1 MPPVDVSRFLSKAD
15 EALKKR
21 NYDYAIQM
29 YREALIS
36 APGNADARR
45 NYRLA
50 LIRKYDEQGYP
61 SSLFGGLGAMKTLV
75 MTKDPLKLI
84 EETEKSIEKD
94 PKNIKY
100 NLRVA
105 EALAALNHHEASV
118 AVLEFV
124 FKSSE
129 GGGND
134 LSVLKLLAREYVSV
148 KKTKEAQQILNK
160 AQKLAPND
168 KDVKE
173 LAKNIAAQGMLDTVG
188 SAKSSYELV
197 KNAGQAADLEKR
209 QKMVLDANDIDGLLA
224 QEEEKLKAN
233 PMDRRAIRE
242 IAKLLEKKKAYDKAH
257 ERLMAFVQV
266 DPSALEI
273 AEEAANVKNRGF
285 DYKMAQCRLKAQQE
299 PQNAQ
304 GWLQKEQ
311 QFAAAKKAFALDEF
325 GRQVE
330 AAPTD
335 MDKRFRFGQALFD
348 TGRFEDSFKH
358 LQKAK
363 ASPKHAKAVNVMMAN
378 CLVHMNRLEMAEQ
391 QFSIAEKLL
400 TPDDIDLQK
409 ALNYARADLSERKG
423 DLPGAL
429 EGFRTLYLDDAE
441 FRDVEKRI
449 DSLKKRLGQG

>member
-1 MPPVDVSRFLSKAD
+1 MADVSRFLSKAD

-36 APGNADARR
+36 DPGNADARR

-50 LIRKYDEQGYP
+50 LMRKYDEQGYP
-61 SSLFGGLGAMKTLV
+61 KSLFGALGAMKTSI
-75 MTKDPLKLI
+75 MSKDPLKTI
-84 EETEKSIEKD
+84 EEYEKIIEKD
-94 PKNIKY
+94 PKNVKY
-100 NLRVA
+100 NTRVA
-105 EALAALNHHEASV
+105 ENLAALSHHDASV

-124 FKSSE
+124 FKNCD
-129 GGGND
+129 GGAND
-134 LSVLKLLAREYVSV
+134 LPALKLLAREYVSV
-148 KKTKEAQQILNK
+148 KRTKDAQAILNK

-173 LAKNIAAQGMLDTVG
+173 LAKNIAAQGMLDSVG

-197 KNAGQAADLEKR
+197 KNAGQAAQLEKA
-209 QKMVLDANDIDGLLA
+209 QKLVLDANDIDGMIT
-224 QEEEKLKAN
+224 QEEEKLKTN
-233 PMDRRAIRE
+233 PMDRKAIRE
-242 IAKLLEKKKAYDKAH
+242 IGKLLEKKKLHDKAY
-257 ERLMAFVQV
+257 ERMMAFMQV
-266 DPSALEI
+266 DASATDI
-273 AEEAANVKNRGF
+273 ADEAALIKNRGF
-285 DYKMAQCRLKAQQE
+285 DYKMAACRQKAQQE

-304 GWLQKEQ
+304 AWLQKEQ
-311 QFAAAKKAFALDEF
+311 QFAAAKKEFGLQEF

-348 TGRFEDSFKH
+348 AGRFEDSFKH

-363 ASPKHAKAVNVMMAN
+363 ANPKHAKAVNVMMAN
-378 CLVHMNRLEMAEQ
+378 CLVQMNRLEMAEQ
-391 QFSIAEKLL
+391 QFAIAEKLL
-400 TPDDIDLQK
+400 TPDDADLQK
-409 ALNYARADLSERKG
+409 ALSYARADLGERKG
-423 DLPGAL
+423 DLIGAL

-449 DSLKKRLGQG
+449 DVLKKKLGQG

>member
-1 MPPVDVSRFLSKAD
+1 MADVSRFLSKAD

-36 APGNADARR
+36 DAGNAEARR
-45 NYRLA
+45 NYRMA
-50 LIRKYDEQGYP
+50 LLRKYDEQGYP
-61 SSLFGGLGAMKTLV
+61 RSLFGAFGAMKTTV
-75 MTKDPLKLI
+75 MTKDPLKTI
-84 EETEKSIEKD
+84 EEYEKIIEKD
-94 PKNIKY
+94 PKSIKY

-105 EALAALNHHEASV
+105 ENLAILSHHDASV

-124 FKSSE
+124 FKHSD
-129 GGGND
+129 GGAND
-134 LSVLKLLAREYVSV
+134 LPTLKLLAREYVSV
-148 KKTKEAQQILNK
+148 KRTKDAQSVLNK

-173 LAKNIAAQGMLDTVG
+173 LAKNIAAQGMLDSVG

-197 KNAGQAADLEKR
+197 KNSGQAAQLEKA
-209 QKMVLDANDIDGLLA
+209 QKLVLDANDIDGMIA
-224 QEEEKLKAN
+224 FEEEKLKTN
-233 PMDRRAIRE
+233 PMDRKAIRE
-242 IAKLLEKKKAYDKAH
+242 IGKLLEKKKAHDKAY

-266 DPSALEI
+266 DASATEI
-273 AEEAANVKNRGF
+273 ADEAALIKNRGF
-285 DYKMAQCRLKAQQE
+285 DYKMAACRQKAQAE

-304 GWLQKEQ
+304 AWLQKEQ
-311 QFAAAKKAFALDEF
+311 QFATAKKEFGLQEF

-335 MDKRFRFGQALFD
+335 MDKRFRFGQALMD
-348 TGRFEDSFKH
+348 AGKAEDAFKH

-378 CLVHMNRLEMAEQ
+378 CLVQMNRLEMAEQ
-391 QFSIAEKLL
+391 QFTIAEKLL
-400 TPDDIDLQK
+400 TPDDADLQK
-409 ALNYARADLSERKG
+409 ALNYARADLGERKG
-423 DLPGAL
+423 DLIGAL

-449 DSLKKRLGQG
+449 DALKKKLGQG

>member
-1 MPPVDVSRFLSKAD
+1 MADVSRFLSKAD

-36 APGNADARR
+36 DPGNADARR

-50 LIRKYDEQGYP
+50 LVRKYDEQGYP
-61 SSLFGGLGAMKTLV
+61 KSLFGGLGAVKTLV
-75 MTKDPLKLI
+75 MGKDPLKMI
-84 EETEKSIEKD
+84 EETEKIIEKD
-94 PKNIKY
+94 PKSIKY
-100 NLRVA
+100 NTRVA
-105 EALAALNHHEASV
+105 EFLASLNHHEAAV

-124 FKSSE
+124 FKSCD
-129 GGGND
+129 GGSND
-134 LSVLKLLAREYVSV
+134 LAALKLLAREYVSV
-148 KKTKEAQQILNK
+148 KRTKDAQAVLNK
-160 AQKLAPND
+160 AQKIAPND

-173 LAKNIAAQGMLDTVG
+173 LAKNIAAQGMLDSVG

-197 KNAGQAADLEKR
+197 KNAGQAAQLEKA
-209 QKMVLDANDIDGLLA
+209 QKLVMDANDLDGLINL
-224 QEEEKLKAN
+224 EEEKLKAN

-242 IAKLLEKKKAYDKAH
+242 IGKLLERKKLHDKAY

-266 DPSALEI
+266 DPSATEI
-273 AEEAANVKNRGF
+273 ADEAALVKNRGF
-285 DYKMAQCRLKAQQE
+285 DYKMAACRQKAQAE

-304 GWLQKEQ
+304 AWLQKEQ
-311 QFAAAKKAFALDEF
+311 QFAAAKKEFALQEF

-348 TGRFEDSFKH
+348 AGRFEESFKH

-378 CLVHMNRLEMAEQ
+378 CLVQMNRLEMAEQ
-391 QFSIAEKLL
+391 QFAIAEKLL
-400 TPDDIDLQK
+400 TPDDADLQK
-409 ALNYARADLSERKG
+409 ALSYARADMNERKG
-423 DLPGAL
+423 DLITAL

-449 DSLKKRLGQG
+449 DVLKKKLGQG

>member
-1 MPPVDVSRFLSKAD
+1 MADVTKFLAKAD

-36 APGNADARR
+36 DPGNAEARR

-50 LIRKYDEQGYP
+50 LVRKYDEQGYP
-61 SSLFGGLGAMKTLV
+61 RSLFGALGAMKTTV
-75 MTKDPLKLI
+75 MTKDPLKTI
-84 EETEKSIEKD
+84 EEYEKIIEKD
-94 PKNIKY
+94 PKSIKY
-100 NLRVA
+100 NTRVA
-105 EALAALNHHEASV
+105 ENLAILSHHDASV

-124 FKSSE
+124 FKNCD
-129 GGGND
+129 GGSND
-134 LSVLKLLAREYVSV
+134 LPALKLLAREYVSV
-148 KKTKEAQQILNK
+148 KRTKDAQAILNK

-173 LAKNIAAQGMLDTVG
+173 LAKNIAAQGMLDSVG

-197 KNAGQAADLEKR
+197 KNAGQAAQLEKA
-209 QKMVLDANDIDGLLA
+209 QKLVLDANDIDGMIGV
-224 QEEEKLKAN
+224 EEEKLKAN
-233 PMDRRAIRE
+233 PMDRKAIRE
-242 IAKLLEKKKAYDKAH
+242 IGKLLEKKKAHDKAY
-257 ERLMAFVQV
+257 ERMMAFVQV
-266 DPSALEI
+266 DASATEI
-273 AEEAANVKNRGF
+273 ADEAALIKNRGF
-285 DYKMAQCRLKAQQE
+285 DYKMAACRQKAQAE

-304 GWLQKEQ
+304 AWLQKEQ
-311 QFAAAKKAFALDEF
+311 QFATAKKEFGLQEF

-335 MDKRFRFGQALFD
+335 MDKRFRFGQALMD
-348 TGRFEDSFKH
+348 AGRSEDAFKH

-378 CLVHMNRLEMAEQ
+378 CLVQMNRLEMAEQ
-391 QFSIAEKLL
+391 QFTIAEKLL
-400 TPDDIDLQK
+400 TPDDADLQK
-409 ALNYARADLSERKG
+409 ALNYARADLGERKG
-423 DLPGAL
+423 DLIGAL

-449 DSLKKRLGQG
+449 DALKKKLGQG